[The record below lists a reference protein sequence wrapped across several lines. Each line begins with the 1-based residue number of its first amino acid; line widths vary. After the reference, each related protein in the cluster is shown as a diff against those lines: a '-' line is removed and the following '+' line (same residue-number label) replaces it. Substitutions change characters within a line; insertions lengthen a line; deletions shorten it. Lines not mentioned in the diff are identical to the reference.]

1 MRKERT
7 LSLAGPGVSEGGLR
21 RARLAV
27 SLIFLIHG
35 ILVSNWLARIPA
47 VRQNLGL
54 AVGVLGSV
62 LLAPAAGALIGIPL
76 TSKLVGRFGSARITR
91 ISTLALCGCVVLPGL
106 AWNAQVLALAL
117 FLYGAAA
124 GVMDVAM
131 NTEAVAV
138 ETGFGR
144 PVMVGFHAMFSFGGM
159 IGSLMGSVAASRGI
173 RPAWHLVVVGAAI
186 AVASLPVCRQM
197 LPNNHAAALD
207 ATSTRE
213 LLRPLLGLG
222 LIAFC
227 ILLDEGAMADWSAV
241 YLQQLAGPGVAPLG
255 YAVFSLSMA
264 LGRLRGDWFHQH
276 LGSVATVRWGGGLAA
291 VGLGAALL
299 IGGLPA
305 TLAGFACVGWGF
317 SAIFPI
323 VCSVAGKKA
332 GDKPEAGIAAV
343 SGTGYF
349 GFLVGPPVIGLLAQ
363 MLSLRAALI
372 LVVVLSGLSSL
383 MARIAGNQGAP
394 PLNG

>member
-7 LSLAGPGVSEGGLR
+7 LSLTGPGVSEGGLG
-21 RARLAV
+21 RARLSV

-54 AVGVLGSV
+54 AVGVLGTV
-62 LLAPAAGALIGIPL
+62 LLATAAGALIGMPL
-76 TSKLVGRFGSARITR
+76 TSKLVGRFGSAPITR
-91 ISTLALCGCVVLPGL
+91 ISTLALCGCIMLPGL
-106 AWNAQVLALAL
+106 AWNALVLAVAL

-173 RPAWHLVVVGAAI
+173 QPAWHLGVVGAAM
-186 AVASLPVCRQM
+186 AVAAVPVCRQM
-197 LPNNHAAALD
+197 LPNSQAAAPD
-207 ATSTRE
+207 AISTRE

-227 ILLDEGAMADWSAV
+227 ILLGEGAMADWSAV

-264 LGRLRGDWFHQH
+264 LGRLRGDWIHQH
-276 LGSVATVRWGGGLAA
+276 LGSVATVRWGGALAA

-299 IGGLPA
+299 IGGMPA

-317 SAIFPI
+317 SAIYPI
-323 VCSVAGKKA
+323 VCSVAGNKA
-332 GDKPEAGIAAV
+332 GGKPEAGIAAV

-363 MLSLRAALI
+363 MWSLRAALL

-383 MARIAGNQGAP
+383 MARIARTPGAP
-394 PLNG
+394 PLSG